1 MSVSEDFKTFC
12 SNLRMSDDVVSR
24 IQSRYHNVLQRIN
37 IDYWG
42 IYSNSVHGLY
52 VGSYGRGTEIWTSD
66 IDILVQLPWSVYEKF
81 NSYSS
86 NGQSALLQDVKKVL
100 QKTYSTSYL
109 KGDGQVVYIDFS
121 DNISF
126 EIVPGFL
133 NDDGSYTYPDTNN
146 GGSWKI
152 TEPKSEIDAM
162 NERNAESNKNLK
174 RLCRMARAWKEK
186 CDVSMS
192 GILIDTLAYRFI
204 DTWEY
209 KNKSYLYYDYMS
221 RDFFDYL
228 KNTNENQEYWQ
239 APGSNRYVRK
249 TENFQSK
256 AKTAYYKAIAAIED
270 ESNGYSYFSRQK
282 WREIY
287 GKKFP
292 E

>member
-12 SNLRMSDDVVSR
+12 LNLRMSDDVVSK
-24 IQSRYHNVLQRIN
+24 IQSRYHNVLKRIN

-42 IYSNSVHGLY
+42 TYSNSVHGLY
-52 VGSYGRGTEIWTSD
+52 VGSYGRDTEIWTSD

-109 KGDGQVVYIDFS
+109 KGDGQVVCIDFS

-133 NDDGSYTYPDTNN
+133 EDDGSYTYPATNN

-152 TEPKSEIDAM
+152 TDPKSEIDAM

-174 RLCRMARAWKEK
+174 RLCRMMRAWKEK
-186 CDVSMS
+186 CDVPMS
-192 GILIDTLAYRFI
+192 GILIDTLAYQFI
-204 DTWEY
+204 DEWEY
-209 KNKSYLYYDYMS
+209 KDKSYLYYDYMS
-221 RDFFDYL
+221 RDFFSHL
-228 KNTNENQEYWQ
+228 KDIDENQEYWL
-239 APGSNRYVRK
+239 APGSHRYVWK
-249 TENFQSK
+249 TGNFHTK
-256 AKTAYYKAIAAIED
+256 ATRAYNKAIAAIED
-270 ESNGYSYFSRQK
+270 EVNGYSYSSRQK

>member
-12 SNLRMSDDVVSR
+12 SNLRMSDEVVSN
-24 IQSRYHNVLQRIN
+24 IQSRYHNVLKRIN

-42 IYSNSVHGLY
+42 TYSNSVHGLY

-109 KGDGQVVYIDFS
+109 KGDGQVVCIDFS

-133 NDDGSYTYPDTNN
+133 EDDGSYTYPDTNN
-146 GGSWKI
+146 GGSWRI
-152 TEPKSEIDAM
+152 TDPKSEIDAM

-186 CDVSMS
+186 CNVSMS
-192 GILIDTLAYRFI
+192 GILVDTLAYKFI

-228 KNTNENQEYWQ
+228 KNTNENQEYWL
-239 APGSNRYVRK
+239 APGSNRYVWK

-256 AKTAYYKAIAAIED
+256 AKTAYDKSLVAIEK
-270 ESNGYSYFSRQK
+270 EETGHSYSARQK

-287 GKKFP
+287 GTKFP